1 MDINGISQIMAANYE
16 STKVNGKEPDKKS
29 NNENDLKDLPL
40 ETAAAEFT
48 KSEPTDI
55 EQVVKHD
62 AATIEKM
69 KAEAELK
76 TAQLRSIV
84 EKMLLKQGEQFTTL
98 EDAFDMIEEGTIE
111 VDDETVLEAQ
121 KEISEDGYWGVN
133 QTSDRLFSFAK
144 ALCGN
149 NPNYADSMLEA
160 LQKGFD
166 QATASWGGELPEL
179 CKQTLEATQ
188 KKLTEWRDSFKEDT
202 ETEVTATED
211 TADAT
216 A

>member
-1 MDINGISQIMAANYE
+1 MDINGISQVMAANYE
-16 STKVNGKEPDKKS
+16 NTKVNGKEPEKKS
-29 NNENDLKDLPL
+29 TETDLKDLPL
-40 ETAAAEFT
+40 ESAAAEYT
-48 KSEPTDI
+48 KSEETEKDT
-55 EQVVKHD
+55 VVKYD

-76 TAQLRSIV
+76 TAQLRSLV
-84 EKMLLKQGEQFTTL
+84 EKIMLKQGEQFTTL
-98 EDAFDMIEEGTIE
+98 SDAFDMIKEGTIE
-111 VDDETVLEAQ
+111 VDDEVVVEAQ
-121 KEISEDGYWGVN
+121 KEVAEDGYWGVN

-188 KKLTEWRDSFKEDT
+188 KKLTEWRDSFKQDG
-202 ETEVTATED
+202 ETEEAAPTED

>member
-1 MDINGISQIMAANYE
+1 MDINGISQVMAANYE
-16 STKVNGKEPDKKS
+16 TNKVSGKDPEKKTTE
-29 NNENDLKDLPL
+29 NELKDLPL
-40 ETAAAEFT
+40 ESVAAEYT
-48 KSEPTDI
+48 KSEQTEKEPT
-55 EQVVKHD
+55 VKYD
-62 AATIEKM
+62 AVTIEKM

-76 TAQLRSIV
+76 TAQLRSLV
-84 EKMLLKQGEQFTTL
+84 EKIMLKQGEQFTTL
-98 EDAFDMIEEGTIE
+98 SDAFDMIKEGTIE
-111 VDDETVLEAQ
+111 VDDEVVVEAQ
-121 KEISEDGYWGVN
+121 KEVAEDGYWGVN

-188 KKLTEWRDSFKEDT
+188 KKLAEWRDSFKQDAES
-202 ETEVTATED
+202 EEVAPAED
-211 TADAT
+211 TASTT